1 MKRLRFINFET
12 GEESL
17 VESSDVIAANFIKR
31 DWLQDAGTA
40 NKVDAVI
47 EALTAAANLLDEIS
61 DKDVKP
67 TSRIAGL
74 FAAQAIQLKQQID
87 TLESFIQ

>member
-1 MKRLRFINFET
+1 MKKLRFTNFET

-17 VESSDVIAANFIKR
+17 VEASDVIASNFIKR

-40 NKVDAVI
+40 SKVGAVI

-61 DKDVKP
+61 HKDVKP

-87 TLESFIQ
+87 TLESLIQ

>member
-1 MKRLRFINFET
+1 MKRLIFTNFET
-12 GEESL
+12 GEEST
-17 VESSDVIAANFIKR
+17 VEPNEVIAANFIKR
-31 DWLQDAGTA
+31 DWLQDTETA
-40 NKVDAVI
+40 SKLDAVI

-61 DKDVKP
+61 YKDVKP

-87 TLESFIQ
+87 TLEGLIQ

>member
-1 MKRLRFINFET
+1 MKRLQFTNFET
-12 GEESL
+12 GEESF
-17 VESSDVIAANFIKR
+17 VEPSEVISANYIKR
-31 DWLQDAGTA
+31 DWLEDAGTA
-40 NKVDAVI
+40 SKIDAVI

-61 DKDVKP
+61 YKDVKS